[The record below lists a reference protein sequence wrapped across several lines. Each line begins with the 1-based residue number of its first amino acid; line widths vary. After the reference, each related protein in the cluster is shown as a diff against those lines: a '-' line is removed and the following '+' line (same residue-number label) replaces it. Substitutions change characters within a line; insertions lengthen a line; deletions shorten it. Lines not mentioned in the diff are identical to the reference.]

1 MSRRAIVVVVSLCLA
16 VAACGTR
23 VTEETAA
30 PTATSLVQR
39 QAGSGDGASASDG
52 GAATDAGASATTGG
66 DVVGSTS
73 GSATTGGAG
82 GASGSAGATTGASS
96 TGGSTG
102 AATGPVSGDPIVLG
116 AVGTKSGIVGNAL
129 LGGFQGLSVW
139 ERWVNTHGGVQGR
152 PVKVIQVDDGG
163 DPGKHAAAVRKLIR
177 EDRVVAF
184 IGNIA
189 PFTFSAGVPLLEE
202 AGVPALGGD
211 GADSRW
217 FTSPMAFPINGQTIS
232 RSRPGA
238 RWALANLKQRKAA
251 VIYVSEAAAPSVLAH
266 NWSDEWKKGGGQ
278 VVMDAGVSI
287 ATPDFTG
294 EVIQAKT
301 SGAEIIF
308 ALLEKAACNRFF
320 DALQRQGYSPL
331 IMAPACTIDN
341 AIGHRALTTNKLY
354 SVGSARSGFGV
365 LVTDGQREAAAA
377 GARFDPKLSLDGAF
391 MFGWLAGKLFQ
402 AAMAQPGAV
411 ISPKGVVDALHRLPA
426 TDLGGLT
433 PKQAWPPG
441 PHAEGRCGLV
451 SRFDGTKFALLTPD
465 FICG

>member
-1 MSRRAIVVVVSLCLA
+1 MSRRAIVVVVTLCLA

-30 PTATSLVQR
+30 PTATSLVERQAD
-39 QAGSGDGASASDG
+39 QAGSPAPG
-52 GAATDAGASATTGG
+52 AGASATDTGG
-66 DVVGSTS
+66 AGGGDGSVDATT
-73 GSATTGGAG
+73 GSATTGSGTTSGDATGATATG
-82 GASGSAGATTGASS
+82 GAPAGATGR
-96 TGGSTG
+96 
-102 AATGPVSGDPIVLG
+102 VSGDPILLG

-139 ERWVNTHGGVQGR
+139 EKWVNTHGGVQGR

-184 IGNIA
+184 VGDIA

-202 AGVPALGGD
+202 AGVASLGGD
-211 GADSRW
+211 GADARW
-217 FTSPMAFPINGQTIS
+217 FSSPMAFPINGQTIS

-238 RWALANLKQRKAA
+238 KWALANLKQRKAA

-266 NWSDEWKKGGGQ
+266 NWADEWRKGGGQ

-294 EVIQAKT
+294 EVIQAKS
-301 SGAEIIF
+301 SGAEIVF

-320 DALQRQGYSPL
+320 DSLQRQGFSPL

-341 AIGHRALTTNKLY
+341 ATGHKALTTGKLY
-354 SVGSARSGFGV
+354 SVGSARSGFGQ

-402 AAMAQPGAV
+402 AAMAQPGARLTPQGV
-411 ISPKGVVDALHRLPA
+411 IDALHRLPA

-441 PHAEGRCGLV
+441 PHPEGRCGLV
-451 SRFDGTKFALLTPD
+451 SRFDGTQFVLQTPD